1 MNTIIQQAI
10 RKYLDDGQY
19 TRGVSPNLTSKD
31 VQQELANEITAAI
44 KAYMGSPRHLR

>member
-1 MNTIIQQAI
+1 MNSTIQQAI

-31 VQQELANEITAAI
+31 VQQELANEIAAAI
-44 KAYMGSPRHLR
+44 KAYMGSPRHCR